1 MIIQASNGCF
11 LTQSGDVTYKDRRFE
26 KSVSVA
32 SISEAL
38 MWKEIPESEKA
49 QMEAENSIYEP
60 EEVDY
65 NYLKKVDSLK
75 DTISD
80 RINNTFFTVEQALEM
95 KAYFPLWKDLIGKE
109 ANIGFRFQYGE
120 LLYEVIKTHTFAEEW
135 KPDSGTESLYK
146 VVQIEAS
153 GTIDDP
159 IAWKYNM
166 ELFEGK
172 YYIDKEV
179 LYLCIRNSG
188 MGMAYENLADLVS
201 GGFVEVVDDSETE
214 EPTEPQPTEPDGS
227 LENPYQYVK
236 GETSIVKDK
245 YYIENG
251 IVYKAIQDAGVLI
264 YDLSQVPAIAQKVG

>member
-11 LTQSGDVTYKDRRFE
+11 LTQSGEVSFKERKFE
-26 KSVSVA
+26 KSILIA
-32 SISEAL
+32 SIDESANW
-38 MWKEIPESEKA
+38 MEIPESKKA

-60 EEVDY
+60 SDIDY
-65 NYLKKVDSLK
+65 NYLKKVDTLK

-120 LLYEVIKTHTFAEEW
+120 LLYEVIQIHTFAEEW

-146 VVQIEAS
+146 VVQVEAS

-166 ELFEGK
+166 ELYNGK
-172 YYIDKEV
+172 YYIDKGI
-179 LYLCIRNSG
+179 LYLCIRDSG
-188 MGMAYENLADLVS
+188 MGMAYENLADLVN
-201 GGFVEVVDDSETE
+201 GGFVEVVNDSETE

-227 LENPYQYVK
+227 LENPYPHVK

-264 YDLSQVPAIAQKVG
+264 YDLSQVPAIAQKIE

>member
-1 MIIQASNGCF
+1 MILQASNGCL
-11 LTQSGDVTYKDRRFE
+11 LTQSEDVAYKERRFE
-26 KSVSVA
+26 KSMLVA
-32 SISEAL
+32 SMQEAML
-38 MWKEIPESEKA
+38 WKEIPESEKT
-49 QMEAENSIYEP
+49 QMEVENRIYEP
-60 EEVDY
+60 SYIDY
-65 NYLKKVDSLK
+65 YYLKKVDTLK

-80 RINNTFFTVEQALEM
+80 RINNTYFTVEQALEM

-120 LLYEVIKTHTFAEEW
+120 LLYEVIQIHTFAEEW
-135 KPDSGTESLYK
+135 KPDIRTESLYK
-146 VVQIEAS
+146 VVQVEAS

-159 IAWKYNM
+159 IEWKYNM
-166 ELFEGK
+166 ELYNGK
-172 YYIDKEV
+172 YYIDKGI
-179 LYLCIRNSG
+179 LYLCIRDSG
-188 MGMAYENLADLVS
+188 MGMAYENLADLVN
-201 GGFVEVVDDSETE
+201 GGFVEVVNDSETE

-227 LENPYQYVK
+227 LENPYPYVK